1 MRKLLFAL
9 PVAAAF
15 FGSSTIVAT
24 EPAMA
29 FPNCETLVLLRCEGH
44 NVNGQYPPITGYDSV
59 EECVAAETPA
69 RCPTQFS
76 ATDTGND
83 WIAKFEHPVTGAT
96 ARS

>member
-1 MRKLLFAL
+1 MKKFLFAL

-29 FPNCETLVLLRCEGH
+29 FPTCETLVLLQCEGH

-59 EECVAAETPA
+59 EECVAAEVPMQ
-69 RCPTQFS
+69 CPPSFAAADPMGKFS
-76 ATDTGND
+76 AT
-83 WIAKFEHPVTGAT
+83 IEHDAETRRV
-96 ARS
+96 RS